1 MTKDKVRNILRRR
14 IKHTDENFR
23 KYFDSNE
30 NFFKEDIW
38 KYLDKDTLNN
48 ILNQN
53 ISFLD
58 FRKYYSQNE

>member
-1 MTKDKVRNILRRR
+1 MKI
-14 IKHTDENFR
+14 FR

-48 ILNQN
+48 ALNQN
-53 ISFLD
+53 LSFLD
-58 FRKYYSQNE
+58 FRKYYLQNE